1 VHWTKKKKIETP
13 RQVADPSMPNRRL
26 LLVGTIVIAV
36 VAGWF
41 SCHVR
46 SARIETGFYGISNG
60 DSEQQVRAVMGRPS
74 RVGKCGQVTPFGYPP
89 RCSKEYV
96 YNDPFLQPQSN
107 VVWFDENGQLIG
119 KDYYSSP

>member
-1 VHWTKKKKIETP
+1 M
-13 RQVADPSMPNRRL
+13 RNRRL
-26 LLVGTIVIAV
+26 LLVGVIVIAV

-46 SARIETGFYGISNG
+46 SSRIDAGFDVVSNG
-60 DSEQQVRAVMGRPS
+60 DSEQQVHATMGRPS
-74 RVGKCGQVTPFGYPP
+74 RVGKCGQVVPDAFPA

-96 YNDPFLQPQSN
+96 YNDPFLMPQN
-107 VVWFDENGQLIG
+107 WVVWFDESGRVVG